1 MNGSG
6 THPATLPLAML
17 LRDCDETRTRRGGPG
32 GQHRNKVETAVVLR
46 HRPTG
51 IEAEAAERRSQAE
64 NRRMAVARLRLAL
77 ALEVRTK
84 APAAGGPSELWRSRA
99 RGGRLVVAANHDDYA
114 ALVAEALDRFAATG
128 CVVAP
133 AASHLG
139 VTATQLVNLFRKTPA
154 AWTTLNRLR
163 TEAGLKPL
171 S

>member
-1 MNGSG
+1 MSGSRL
-6 THPATLPLAML
+6 HPAALPLATL

-51 IEAEAAERRSQAE
+51 VEAEAAERRSQAE

-77 ALEVRTK
+77 ALGVRMP
-84 APAAGGPSELWRSRA
+84 PAGDAASPLWRSRA
-99 RGGRLVVAANHDDYA
+99 LGGRLAVAADHDDYPA
-114 ALVAEALDRFAATG
+114 IVAEALDRLTATG

-133 AASHLG
+133 AATQLG
-139 VTATQLVNLFRKTPA
+139 VTATQFVNLFRKTPA

-163 TEAGLKPL
+163 TEAGLRPL